1 MRKTPAIITV
11 LTLVFFSAGAP
22 LAEQGVIVMESGLK
36 YEELVVGSGPE
47 ADVGNTAVIHLK
59 GWLDDNGS
67 KGAEFI
73 DSKDRGK
80 PVAFKIGTSHV
91 MKAWNEGVPGM
102 RVGGKRRLLVPSHLG
117 YGPEGAGEQVPP
129 NADLIIEVE
138 LLEVR

>member
-1 MRKTPAIITV
+1 MQKTPAIITV
-11 LTLVFFSAGAP
+11 LTLFFFSAGAP

-47 ADVGNTAVIHLK
+47 AEVGKIAVIHLNA
-59 GWLDDNGS
+59 WLDDNGP

-91 MKAWNEGVPGM
+91 MKAWNEGVAGM
-102 RVGGKRRLLVPSHLG
+102 RVGGKRRLMVPSHLG